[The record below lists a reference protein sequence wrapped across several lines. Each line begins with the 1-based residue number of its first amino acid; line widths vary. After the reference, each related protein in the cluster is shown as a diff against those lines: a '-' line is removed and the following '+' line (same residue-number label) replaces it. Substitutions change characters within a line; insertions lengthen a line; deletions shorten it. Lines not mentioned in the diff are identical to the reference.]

1 MGGCLTPEDIKFIL
15 LIYPFLNINTAI
27 ETGTYKG
34 ESSRLLSKFFKHVH
48 TFEIH
53 KPLYDK
59 AVQDSK
65 HIDNITFH
73 YGDSVKLLPNIL
85 NTINGSVLY
94 FIDAHTAGTGT
105 GWNGDELVPLL
116 TELRLILKLKKDMSV
131 FIFDD
136 VRLFNKYDDWKAIT
150 TETIK
155 KEFRNVIY
163 DVIYND
169 RYYVIGN

>member
-15 LIYPFLNINTAI
+15 LVYPHLIINTAI

-34 ESSRLLSKFFKHVH
+34 ESSRLLAKYFKTVH

-59 AVQDSK
+59 AIEDGK
-65 HIDNITFH
+65 HIDNIVYH
-73 YGDSVKLLPNIL
+73 LGDSVKLLPDVL
-85 NTINGSVLY
+85 KTINGSVLY

-105 GWNGDELVPLL
+105 GWNGEELVPLL
-116 TELRLILKLKKDMSV
+116 TELRLILKMKREISV
-131 FIFDD
+131 FIIDD
-136 VRLFNKYDDWKAIT
+136 VRLFNKYDDWRNIT

-155 KEFRNVIY
+155 KEFTNVLY
-163 DVIYND
+163 DVVYND
-169 RYYVIGN
+169 RYYIIGN